1 MAAARR
7 NSSPYYPPR
16 ARWYSPVLGAFDRLH
31 RSLALDRLNLA
42 LGSGVNL
49 AELVAGFLVP
59 GLAFYFRASGIIG
72 KAALVWA
79 GLLVLMF
86 FILLGEGWDTIIF
99 GLLLSVH
106 VSGFVFYCTPLL
118 GSSVW
123 GRLAFTLGML
133 AAIRLLVYFPA
144 QSFLET
150 YGVTPLQWNGRVL
163 IVSHIYSTKSIREG
177 EWLAY
182 TISGQGYEGGVYIDS
197 GLDFAQVLALPGD
210 RILFSEHTYSV
221 NGVPHP
227 SLPHMPET
235 GSLVV
240 PQKEWFVWPNLA
252 IRERLNRESG
262 LSEMLMRMALLR
274 EDRLIG
280 TPLQRWFWRRQNLS

>member
-123 GRLAFTLGML
+123 GRLAFTLGRL

-197 GLDFAQVLALPGD
+197 GLDFAQVLAL
-210 RILFSEHTYSV
+210 
-221 NGVPHP
+221 
-227 SLPHMPET
+227 MPET